1 MLQFNTAVF
10 TIATRFTSR
19 FLWRLNASLSTNTAA
34 VVSESKTAVKPDD
47 QIKEMIS
54 NIKIDDKQDLTF
66 DELKIKLCKN
76 LNIKPI
82 ITKKFQKAQTIQ
94 EILEAVKTSFMSHDD
109 ILYILKTISIW
120 VNDNKKSNSS
130 TEINESSAQ
139 KQTKVNNTTSENFL
153 NNTEDYISQYYDLS
167 TSAMIKNV
175 NQLAQAG
182 DRNVKLLNYFFTTIT
197 EYHELLNTKACSNLM
212 FNMSSLNYSDERLL
226 KKICKDFIKS
236 KNISGTTSVQTVISL
251 LKSMAFIRY
260 KNNVFLNQICEDIV
274 KSKIKYSDTQITN
287 ILQSF
292 ASLGYHSQ
300 YVNDIIKEYIPNM
313 KIEKFEY
320 LTKLNLVWCF
330 AVFKTLQNMHAETVL
345 DDKFISEILFFDEEK
360 NKKLSA
366 QLKLLNINGY
376 AQYALE
382 DYSGPFLNNNIV
394 PHVVNKRSKQK
405 TAYVEA
411 LRVTLKNMLP
421 SMSYCNMD
429 INTNM
434 GFLLDAEVCM
444 DHNCNFVSVNST
456 NNNSINFTKIAL
468 LLVDYYDMCLGDT
481 DYQGLIKLYSHLLEC
496 RNYKVLIIPY
506 QHFGI
511 EDKTEKRISY
521 LRHQLLRII
530 RQKPDNN

>member
-212 FNMSSLNYSDERLL
+212 FNMSSLNYSDE
-226 KKICKDFIKS
+226 
-236 KNISGTTSVQTVISL
+236 
-251 LKSMAFIRY
+251 
-260 KNNVFLNQICEDIV
+260 
-274 KSKIKYSDTQITN
+274 
-287 ILQSF
+287 
-292 ASLGYHSQ
+292 
-300 YVNDIIKEYIPNM
+300 EYIPNM

>member
-19 FLWRLNASLSTNTAA
+19 FLWRLNASLSTNTAT

-54 NIKIDDKQDLTF
+54 NIKINDKQDLTF
-66 DELKIKLCKN
+66 NELKIKLCKN

-82 ITKKFQKAQTIQ
+82 ISEKFQKAQTIQ

-175 NQLAQAG
+175 DQLAQAG

-212 FNMSSLNYSDERLL
+212 FNMSSLNYSDE
-226 KKICKDFIKS
+226 
-236 KNISGTTSVQTVISL
+236 
-251 LKSMAFIRY
+251 
-260 KNNVFLNQICEDIV
+260 
-274 KSKIKYSDTQITN
+274 
-287 ILQSF
+287 
-292 ASLGYHSQ
+292 
-300 YVNDIIKEYIPNM
+300 EYIPNM

-405 TAYVEA
+405 IAYVEA

-434 GFLLDAEVCM
+434 GFLLDAEVYM

-468 LLVDYYDMCLGDT
+468 LLVDYYDVCLGDT